1 MIEINLISEELRPKA
16 ASKQAFKG
24 FDLRYVL
31 YAIPAVFALLIILHI
46 AFGAMAVVRYYQFS
60 ALDKKWKGMEPK
72 RKILDD
78 FNKEY
83 AVYSQDEKLIKQF
96 IEKRIDW
103 TQKLNRL
110 SLDLPSGIW
119 FTDISGNPKELY
131 IRGSV
136 VSVERLEMSLIK
148 KFIEAL
154 KADASFFKDFTSV
167 DLGQLENK
175 TVAGYDITEFN
186 LKGVLRA
193 K

>member
-1 MIEINLISEELRPKA
+1 
-16 ASKQAFKG
+16 
-24 FDLRYVL
+24 
-31 YAIPAVFALLIILHI
+31 
-46 AFGAMAVVRYYQFS
+46 VVRYYQFS

-103 TQKLNRL
+103 SQKLNRL